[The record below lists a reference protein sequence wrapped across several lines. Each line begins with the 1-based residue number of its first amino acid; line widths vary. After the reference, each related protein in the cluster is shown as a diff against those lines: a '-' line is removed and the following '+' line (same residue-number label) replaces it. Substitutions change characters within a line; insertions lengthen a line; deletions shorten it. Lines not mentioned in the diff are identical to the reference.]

1 MTRIQRLM
9 RLHRLMKPAGDDGSD
24 AGGSGAGAGD
34 EAAAA
39 AAIVAAAAAAASE
52 AETAAAAAALAG
64 KTTPSA
70 EEAKLLK
77 EVMNK
82 KTALAAANTELARV
96 TALLDTFTGIDV
108 VKVRVL
114 LAEAEAAEEKKAI
127 AAGDF
132 ERLTKQMGERHTADK
147 AGVQTLLDAAT
158 LQASG
163 LQKQIENLTIGS
175 AFTGSK
181 FVAEDLLLP
190 SNKARALYGSHF
202 EFKDGEAVGYD
213 KPAGAPE
220 RTLLVDASGAAL
232 KFDVAMRKIV
242 EADPDGQQMLRSKVK
257 PGSSGGGQKKTG
269 KETVETN
276 ENLTPTERIARG
288 MRSQKELALKNG
300 GK

>member
-9 RLHRLMKPAGDDGSD
+9 KLHRIMAPAGDDGSD
-24 AGGSGAGAGD
+24 AGGTGGD
-34 EAAAA
+34 DAA
-39 AAIVAAAAAAASE
+39 VAAAAAE
-52 AETAAAAAALAG
+52 ALAIKTAADEAALAAQG
-64 KTTPSA
+64 SKPSA
-70 EEAKLLK
+70 EEAKLIK

-82 KTALAAANTELARV
+82 KTALTAANTELARV
-96 TALLDTFTGIDV
+96 NALLETYSGIDV
-108 VKVRVL
+108 VKVRAL
-114 LAEAEAAEEKKAI
+114 LAETEAAEEKKAI

-269 KETVETN
+269 KETVESN

>member
-9 RLHRLMKPAGDDGSD
+9 KLHRIMAPADGSD
-24 AGGSGAGAGD
+24 AGGTGGD
-34 EAAAA
+34 DAA
-39 AAIVAAAAAAASE
+39 VAAAAAE
-52 AETAAAAAALAG
+52 ALAIKTAADEAALAAQG
-64 KTTPSA
+64 SKPSA
-70 EEAKLLK
+70 EEAKLIK

-82 KTALAAANTELARV
+82 KTALTAANTELARV
-96 TALLDTFTGIDV
+96 NALLETYSGIDV
-108 VKVRVL
+108 VKVRAL
-114 LAEAEAAEEKKAI
+114 LAETEAAEEKKAI

-132 ERLTKQMGERHTADK
+132 ERLTKQMGERHATDK

-158 LQASG
+158 SQASS

-190 SNKARALYGSHF
+190 FSKARALYGSHF

-232 KFDVAMRKIV
+232 KFDIAMRKIV
-242 EADPDGQQMLRSKVK
+242 EADPDGQQLLRSKVK
-257 PGSSGGGQKKTG
+257 PGAGGGGQKKTG
-269 KETVETN
+269 KETVESN